1 MSVEP
6 APRSGGAAGPSILV
20 AAKAPLPG
28 RAKTRLT
35 PPLPPPLA
43 ARLAEAFLADVL
55 AAARAV
61 DGGAGFL
68 CRASDAGNLRRRF
81 DGVPLVIQT
90 GPGLTGALASGLR
103 TGALVVAGDVPGIR
117 PESLRAAG
125 RAGAGIVLAPSHD
138 GGFSL
143 IGMHPFV
150 PGVLE
155 GIRWSTGS
163 VLDQA
168 IEAGRAA
175 GLSVELLDPIPD
187 VDDAADLAA
196 LDLTWAPA
204 TRAVLEAAG
213 PAAEVLQAHRD
224 HAGRM

>member
-1 MSVEP
+1 VSVEP
-6 APRSGGAAGPSILV
+6 APRSGGDVGPSILV

-43 ARLAEAFLADVL
+43 ARLAEAFLTDVL

-61 DGGAGFL
+61 DAGAGFL
-68 CRASDAGNLRRRF
+68 CRASDAGALRRRF
-81 DGVPLVIQT
+81 DVPLVIQT

-125 RAGAGIVLAPSHD
+125 RADAGIVLAPSHD

-143 IGMHPFV
+143 IGMRPFV
-150 PGVLE
+150 SGVLE

-168 IEAGRAA
+168 IAAGRAA
-175 GLSVELLDPIPD
+175 GLSVALLDPIPD

-204 TRAVLEAAG
+204 TRAVLAAAG
-213 PAAEVLQAHRD
+213 SAAEVLQAHRD